1 MIDRF
6 LIALCHHHFRS
17 ERQFVFHEIVSLDI
31 GLGFFLI
38 QWLNETK
45 VLIQY
50 NLWVLQSFFTI
61 QNHMLAMFIIVFA
74 VITNHNILRLWIAWR
89 DK

>member
-17 ERQFVFHEIVSLDI
+17 ERQFVFHEIVLVDI

-38 QWLNETK
+38 QWLNETE
-45 VLIQY
+45 VLIY
-50 NLWVLQSFFTI
+50 HLWVLQSFFTI
-61 QNHMLAMFIIVFA
+61 QNHMLAMFIIFFA